1 MSATKSYNRLLLE
14 KYKELIGKKN
24 LKTLMKRFDSTDRLL
39 GTWEQVSTSLTTGII
54 GTGQDYSSVQATYKK
69 NDKGTIRVVNEAYDP
84 ELNRVSIQGVIVQID
99 KNIPTCLTVTFDN
112 NPSRVGNYWIAFA
125 TPSGNTIIIM
135 VPLVVKLRGKPYVI
149 TKNFAH
155 YVLTQDSEAFWN
167 SPEEH
172 VPTLN
177 ALKRLGFV
185 SWYNKARLTGRSLA
199 HEPKPDDDY

>member
-1 MSATKSYNRLLLE
+1 MVATKSYNELLVE

-39 GTWEQVSTSLTTGII
+39 GRWEQVSTSLTTRII
-54 GTGQDYSSVQATYKK
+54 GTGREYSSVQATYKK
-69 NDKGTIRVVNEAYDP
+69 NDKGKIRVLNEAYDP
-84 ELNRVSIQGVIVQID
+84 ELNKVSIEGVIVQID
-99 KNIPTCLTVTFDN
+99 KSIPTCLTVTFDSN
-112 NPSRVGNYWIAFA
+112 HKRGGNYWIAFA

-177 ALKRLGFV
+177 ALNRLGFD

-199 HEPKPDDDY
+199 HELNPDDDY

>member
-1 MSATKSYNRLLLE
+1 MSATKLYNQFLLE

-24 LKTLMKRFDSTDRLL
+24 LKTLMKRFDSTDRVL

-54 GTGQDYSSVQATYKK
+54 GTGPDYSSVQATYKK
-69 NDKGTIRVVNEAYDP
+69 NDKGKIRVVNEAYDP

-112 NPSRVGNYWIAFA
+112 NPNRVGNYWIVYV
-125 TPSGNTIIIM
+125 TPSGRTIIVA
-135 VPLVVKLRGKPYVI
+135 VPLVVNFLGKPHVI

-155 YVLTQDSEAFWN
+155 YMLTQDSEAFWN

-177 ALKRLGFV
+177 ALNRLGFV

-199 HEPKPDDDY
+199 HELNPDDDY